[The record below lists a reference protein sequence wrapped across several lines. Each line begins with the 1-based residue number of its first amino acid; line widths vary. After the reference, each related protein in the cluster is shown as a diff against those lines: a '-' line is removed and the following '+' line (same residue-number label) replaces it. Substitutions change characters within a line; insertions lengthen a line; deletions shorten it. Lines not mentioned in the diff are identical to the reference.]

1 MYLFGLMLVQIHALV
16 SMFYF
21 LISFPTKQGLSVFR
35 TVLKIKFTFV
45 DIINFEKIMDLRKSL
60 FVMLRTIRK
69 VPTKLHLSFFH
80 FKIQLGKDKRDIKNN
95 KLIIDNMFE

>member
-1 MYLFGLMLVQIHALV
+1 
-16 SMFYF
+16 
-21 LISFPTKQGLSVFR
+21 
-35 TVLKIKFTFV
+35 
-45 DIINFEKIMDLRKSL
+45 MDLRKSL

-80 FKIQLGKDKRDIKNN
+80 FKIRLGKDKRDIKNN